1 MLAIQ
6 GQKFL
11 TFNDNSFLNLHVSF
25 SRTNPVEIMYA
36 SFPAFLFLN
45 ATLAGKLLEPLL
57 ESQASSIYQNNYAA
71 PDLGAI
77 SCIISLGSVMV
88 T

>member
-1 MLAIQ
+1 
-6 GQKFL
+6 
-11 TFNDNSFLNLHVSF
+11 
-25 SRTNPVEIMYA
+25 MYA

-57 ESQASSIYQNNYAA
+57 EFQASSLYRNNYAA

-77 SCIISLGSVMV
+77 FCIISAIDIDFFQGIAIPSSKEILQISHC
-88 T
+88 